1 MNKFILQI
9 LSDVGTPVAF
19 ENYTGSESTYIRFFY
34 LPQGQFSADDDEK
47 HTTHFVQVDIFTP
60 GNYIALA
67 NETKKLMK
75 QAGFRKNFEHSQY
88 ENDTKLYHKILR
100 FWIIKEDI

>member
-1 MNKFILQI
+1 MNKFILQT
-9 LSDVGTPVAF
+9 LENVGAPVAF
-19 ENYTGSESTYIRFFY
+19 ETYTGDESTYIRFFY

-60 GNYIALA
+60 GNYLSL
-67 NETKKLMK
+67 TKTTKQLMK

-88 ENDTKLYHKILR
+88 EEDTKLFHKILR
-100 FWIIKEDI
+100 FWIIREE